1 MQLGPAVWFKKLENV
16 INSEVQS
23 NINEYKISFPILT
36 FNKRYCSKLAS
47 QQKTLKFVFSG
58 WKFAITTMK
67 SFALL
72 QANSLPLSFQ

>member
-36 FNKRYCSKLAS
+36 FNK
-47 QQKTLKFVFSG
+47 T
-58 WKFAITTMK
+58 
-67 SFALL
+67 
-72 QANSLPLSFQ
+72 